1 MKMKVTKIIFTTAL
15 IALCTA
21 AFADDSGLVTYS
33 DFTVNPVSEKNN
45 ATEGTFTLP
54 LDSFVDVNSWNT
66 VNTGIF
72 TLEGAYTSNNTIDA
86 SLAKSFKNV
95 YFGNYF
101 YYNLS
106 QSSSFTYTTS
116 NDGKTIVRE
125 LSRRNA
131 SSRYGRS

>member
-95 YFGNYF
+95 YFGTYF
-101 YYNLS
+101 YDNLS
-106 QSSSFTYTTS
+106 QSSSFTDTKIGRAS
-116 NDGKTIVRE
+116 CRE
-125 LSRRNA
+125 RV
-131 SSRYGRS
+131 